1 MSLKSINY
9 RSFQKFANFSN
20 FNISSRWK
28 VARKSGEPRVKIQ
41 AKFPAAHTR
50 GVAWASLAWRTRG
63 FRRPRASPR
72 RRRDAGL
79 DTSNL
84 ACSVEKKK
92 KEKEKKGLVRRL
104 HPRAFLR
111 QKRGTRDRKGK
122 AGGGWRRGGGGKKMR
137 DVAAALAT
145 RMLGCRSFCLAMQ
158 ASLASGVMSTLI
170 TNRLRCAGG
179 WSTPQK
185 PKERK
190 KKGKRKKHRAS
201 PRRRDGD
208 GKREKHGEGKW
219 QKCAR

>member
-111 QKRGTRDRKGK
+111 QKKGGRGIGK
-122 AGGGWRRGGGGKKMR
+122 EKRAGAEGEGEEGKRWETSRRLSQLVCSV
-137 DVAAALAT
+137 VAA
-145 RMLGCRSFCLAMQ
+145 F
-158 ASLASGVMSTLI
+158 VW
-170 TNRLRCAGG
+170 RC
-179 WSTPQK
+179 
-185 PKERK
+185 
-190 KKGKRKKHRAS
+190 KH
-201 PRRRDGD
+201 
-208 GKREKHGEGKW
+208 H
-219 QKCAR
+219 